1 MIPHDEAPEH
11 EFEAVRGL
19 PQALPPGER
28 MLWQG
33 APDWRVLARDVM
45 HLRALSGYFAA
56 LLAWRAVSVFSD
68 TGSLA
73 QSALAVLWPAPLALV
88 AIGLLALIAWII
100 GRTTVYTVTDKRVV
114 MRIGMVLSI
123 TFNLPYSRIESA
135 SLRTNRDGSGD
146 VCLLLGAADRIGY
159 AHLWPHARP
168 WQLKRT
174 QPALRGLADV
184 VASHADPL
192 ALIAACD
199 EVWTMT
205 SLLGFEALL
214 RSKPVTCLGAPFYA
228 GWGLTRDLGPVPLRR
243 RQAKDGHALPRPD
256 LDALTHAALI
266 GYPRCFD
273 PVSGRPCPPEV
284 VVARLADGHMP
295 ARSLRLRLLAKAQ
308 GLLAS
313 RAHLWR

>member
-100 GRTTVYTVTDKRVV
+100 GRTTVYTLTDKRVV
-114 MRIGMVLSI
+114 MRIGVVLGI
-123 TFNLPYSRIESA
+123 TFNLPYSQIESA
-135 SLRTNRDGSGD
+135 GLRTGRDGSGD
-146 VCLLLGAADRIGY
+146 LTLVLADTDRIAY
-159 AHLWPHARP
+159 VHLWPHARP
-168 WQLKRT
+168 WHVKRT
-174 QPALRGLADV
+174 EPMLRAVPDARRVASILSAALADSAGIARPQLRAV
-184 VASHADPL
+184 KAPAPQAADGTAHQPL
-192 ALIAACD
+192 AA
-199 EVWTMT
+199 
-205 SLLGFEALL
+205 
-214 RSKPVTCLGAPFYA
+214 
-228 GWGLTRDLGPVPLRR
+228 
-243 RQAKDGHALPRPD
+243 
-256 LDALTHAALI
+256 
-266 GYPRCFD
+266 
-273 PVSGRPCPPEV
+273 
-284 VVARLADGHMP
+284 
-295 ARSLRLRLLAKAQ
+295 
-308 GLLAS
+308 
-313 RAHLWR
+313 